1 MSKKPFFIS
10 IQTKFWLLVAF
21 LIITTMMVNTY
32 YVFKQDRRII
42 REETESKARTLA
54 ASLSLEG
61 TEAMISNL
69 YLIQEALPDFAM
81 LPGVSQV
88 WIIDDSGM
96 VTAAN
101 ETSKIGDL
109 QTSDS
114 FYIEATKSGKE
125 TLRYYQD
132 IEGNNFLAI
141 LEPMFLKGKLN
152 GWIRLDLSL
161 KESENKILKSF
172 FNLFYLAIFLTTI
185 AMISTLAISRGI
197 REVLQNLVI
206 KFKRLSEGN
215 FSEKLE
221 VRSNDELGHVAQ
233 SYNILVDQM
242 SSMVHQL
249 EEKHQRTEAELKDS
263 EELFRALYAD
273 ANHPVYVFEE
283 SLKFVDAN
291 PYACEFYG
299 YSLNEFKTMNLYDLA
314 IPDEKG
320 TQESLFMKLVKEEG
334 YFIKELR
341 QQKRTG
347 EVITVTADIVG
358 IQKAGRRF
366 YVSKITDI
374 TERKLAEIRLS
385 HLANYDVLTNL
396 PNRLLFM
403 DRLNQALSQAK
414 RSQKLVGVLFLDI
427 DRFKTINDTL
437 GHPVGDKL
445 LQAISKVLVAG
456 RETDTVTRLGGDEFT
471 IVLTNISHAR
481 DAALVAE
488 KLLSILSVNPFQ
500 IAGHE
505 VFITAS
511 IGLTLYPFDGEDIE
525 TLLKN
530 ADIAMYRA
538 KERGRNTYQF
548 YTRDMN
554 NTALERLELETG
566 LRRAIEKEELELHY
580 QPIVDT
586 SSGKIIA
593 AEALI
598 RWNHPTLG
606 RIPPDKFIG
615 LAEETGL
622 IIPIGE
628 WVLETACRQNQEWQ
642 QSGLAPIRISVNISV
657 RQFQDPRFVETVKEI
672 IKRSKLDP
680 VFLELEITESS
691 LMHNLEKTRETL
703 HLLSQNGIR
712 FSIDDFG
719 TGYSSLSYLK
729 RFSIDTLKIDRS
741 FIKDIIQ
748 DSDDRAITTA
758 VIAMAHSLKLQVVA
772 EGVETREQLECLRGL
787 QCDFL
792 QGYLFCRPVPA
803 LEFRTLLSGKKSLA
817 ANIPH

>member
-1 MSKKPFFIS
+1 MARKPFFIS

-42 REETESKARTLA
+42 REETESKARSLA

-61 TEAMISNL
+61 TEAMINNL
-69 YLIQEALPDFAM
+69 YLIQEALPDFAR
-81 LPGVSQV
+81 LPGVYQV

-101 ETSKIGDL
+101 ETAKIGDL
-109 QTSDS
+109 QNADP
-114 FYIEATKSGKE
+114 FFKDALKAGRE
-125 TLRYYQD
+125 TLHYYQD
-132 IEGNNFLAI
+132 VEGNNFLAI
-141 LEPMFLKGKLN
+141 LEPMFLKGKIN

-161 KESENKILKSF
+161 KESESKILKSF
-172 FNLFYLAIFLTTI
+172 FNLFYLAIVLTTI
-185 AMISTLAISRGI
+185 AMISTLAISRKI
-197 REVLQNLVI
+197 RDVLHNLVV
-206 KFKRLSEGN
+206 KFKKLSEGN

-221 VRSNDELGHVAQ
+221 VQSNDELGHVAQ

-242 SSMVHQL
+242 SSMVRQL

-263 EELFRALYAD
+263 EELFRALYDD

-299 YSLNEFKTMNLYDLA
+299 YTLNEFKKMNLYDLA
-314 IPDEKG
+314 IPDERNA
-320 TQESLFMKLVKEEG
+320 QETLFGQLVKEEG

-358 IQKAGRRF
+358 IQKGGKRF

-445 LQAISKVLVAG
+445 LQAISKLLVAG

-471 IVLTNISHAR
+471 IVLTNIGHAR

-488 KLLSILSVNPFQ
+488 KLLTVLSVNPFQ

-505 VFITAS
+505 IFITAS
-511 IGLTLYPFDGEDIE
+511 IGLTLYPYDGEDIE

-580 QPIVDT
+580 QPIVET
-586 SSGKIIA
+586 SSGKIVA
-593 AEALI
+593 AEALV

-622 IIPIGE
+622 ILPIGE
-628 WVLETACRQNQEWQ
+628 WVLQTACRQNQEWQ
-642 QSGLAPIRISVNISV
+642 QSGLSPIRMSVNISV

-672 IKRSKLDP
+672 IRKSKLNP

-703 HLLSQNGIR
+703 HLLNQNGIR

-748 DSDDRAITTA
+748 DPDDRAITTA

-772 EGVETREQLECLRGL
+772 EGVETREQLECLRSL

-792 QGYLFCRPVPA
+792 QGYLFCKPVPSS
-803 LEFRTLLSGKKSLA
+803 EFRTLLNGKKSLEA
-817 ANIPH
+817 YMHQ